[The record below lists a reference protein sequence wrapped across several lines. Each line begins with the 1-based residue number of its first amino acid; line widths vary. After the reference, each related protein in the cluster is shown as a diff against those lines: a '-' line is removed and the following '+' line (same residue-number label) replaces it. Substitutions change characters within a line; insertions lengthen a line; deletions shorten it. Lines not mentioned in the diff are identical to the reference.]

1 LTALRADQLL
11 AASLSNRFADVQ
23 DIVAEP
29 ASGGV
34 PSHRFVAVSPAAAAG
49 YVTPAEAS
57 LVVVRIKDKLEVAP
71 VSALSALPA
80 DSQVVGFFSAMAT
93 GTVVART
100 DGVSRRMDGPGT
112 GSGSWIGY
120 TAGGNVASGTNSAVA
135 AGFNNQATALGAFV
149 AAGQNHVAS
158 GVSSLVIGGFQNTAA
173 GLDAMVG
180 GGAFNRANGPRSVVL
195 SGYGNLTTGSYGI
208 VVGGGRDTNTTN
220 PAGSEVQDNAAYGK
234 WSFVGG
240 GHGNRAGVSGNE
252 GIRNSAVVGGQRNV
266 ASGIQSFIGAGGCN
280 VASGTSAA
288 VAAGGQESNTDACTA
303 GNVASGSSA
312 FIGAGSQNN
321 TNNSASVIVGGT
333 LNVIANTTSNG
344 AFIGAGRGNQITGDR
359 AAIVGGGSDSLGCFN
374 RATGLFDLTC
384 ANRAEGR
391 RNFIGAGIANRTA
404 LEESTIA
411 GGVSNEATGPW
422 SVVVGGVAN
431 TASGDR
437 SFVGGGGSTSINT
450 CFNRVSGLNNGPCQ
464 NVASGETAVIV
475 GGIAHLASGRQSF
488 IGGGSGNHATAER
501 ATVGGGVVNTASG
514 LGATVPGGRANSAT
528 GAWSFAAGRG
538 AATNDGASTPTH
550 HFGAFVW
557 SDTPDDGSG
566 GSPAA
571 TQLFRSTAAN
581 QFAVRAR
588 GGVSFK
594 VGNVAIAADA
604 GDATPGCSLPAGG
617 AASWS
622 CSSDRNLKEAIR
634 AISPLDVLGKVLALP
649 LSTWQFK
656 GSSQRHLSP
665 MAQDFWAAFGL
676 GEDDRHVSSSDLSGV
691 ALAAVQ
697 GLDSK
702 LAGAMGTL
710 AAAAEAKDAVIA
722 AQQDKIS
729 SLERANAAMLRE
741 LAAIKRKLGM

>member
-1 LTALRADQLL
+1 MSRLLGALLLGAGVIGGAVAATARTGGVNEASMNDAMFAIEVNRGSIVQRIVRFFDEEIRAAGMTPEMAVEQLTALRADQLL

-158 GVSSLVIGGFQNTAA
+158 GVSSLVIGGFQNAAA

-252 GIRNSAVVGGQRNV
+252 GFRNSAVVGGQRNV

-288 VAAGGQESNTDACTA
+288 VAAGGQDANTGTCIF
-303 GNVASGSSA
+303 GNVASG
-312 FIGAGSQNN
+312 
-321 TNNSASVIVGGT
+321 
-333 LNVIANTTSNG
+333 
-344 AFIGAGRGNQITGDR
+344 
-359 AAIVGGGSDSLGCFN
+359 
-374 RATGLFDLTC
+374 
-384 ANRAEGR
+384 
-391 RNFIGAGIANRTA
+391 
-404 LEESTIA
+404 
-411 GGVSNEATGPW
+411 PY
-422 SVVVGGVAN
+422 
-431 TASGDR
+431 
-437 SFVGGGGSTSINT
+437 SFVGGGFG
-450 CFNRVSGLNNGPCQ
+450 
-464 NVASGETAVIV
+464 
-475 GGIAHLASGRQSF
+475 
-488 IGGGSGNHATAER
+488 
-501 ATVGGGVVNTASG
+501 NTASG
-514 LGATVPGGRANSAT
+514 TSAVVLGGGGRAADSNSFVFAGYGGSTTASPIYAPTNGAGSFNIGAPGGVHLNTDTTLRFGSQVRQNITLWGDPTSAT
-528 GAWSFAAGRG
+528 GSYGIGVQASNMYFRLDTAVNDNGFRYYSGGVHNDAAGNAGGGTWLATLDRQGSFQLPQSLDQQIRLRTGSSLIQGMG
-538 AATNDGASTPTH
+538 AQNSTLYLRTNQSVAFYLYGTH
-550 HFGAFVW
+550 NDNILDA
-557 SDTPDDGSG
+557 GSG
-566 GSPAA
+566 GSILATIQSGAGSATVTGNVRALAFTSTSDRESKHAFAA
-571 TQLFRSTAAN
+571 VDAKSILAKVAALPIMTWAYN
-581 QFAVRAR
+581 AERDSAVRHI
-588 GGVSFK
+588 GPV
-594 VGNVAIAADA
+594 
-604 GDATPGCSLPAGG
+604 
-617 AASWS
+617 
-622 CSSDRNLKEAIR
+622 
-634 AISPLDVLGKVLALP
+634 
-649 LSTWQFK
+649 
-656 GSSQRHLSP
+656 
-665 MAQDFWAAFGL
+665 AQDFMKAFSVGY
-676 GEDDRHVSSSDLSGV
+676 DDKTITGVDANGV
-691 ALAAVQ
+691 ALAAIK
-697 GLDSK
+697 GLNELVK
-702 LAGAMGTL
+702 
-710 AAAAEAKDAVIA
+710 EKDRQIA
-722 AQQDKIS
+722 A
-729 SLERANAAMLRE
+729 LTERLR
-741 LAAIKRKLGM
+741 AIEKRLGLK